1 MEVGSV
7 GGGKLLPAPR
17 AIGGDVDPAAA
28 KRQTGAAD
36 FLSKISF
43 AGARIHD
50 VGTGGIDEQR
60 VDRDV
65 RQAIAHGTPGRAVVV
80 ALPDSSRHAG
90 SEQRRWNSRAKFH
103 AASAAADVARP
114 KRRPRI
120 EHAGGAA
127 GVSQ

>member
-1 MEVGSV
+1 MKVGSV

-17 AIGGDVDPAAA
+17 AIGGDVNPAAA

-50 VGTGGIDEQR
+50 VGMSGIDEQR

-65 RQAIAHGTPGRAVVV
+65 GQALARGSPGRAVVV
-80 ALPDSSRHAG
+80 PLPDSSRHAG
-90 SEQRRWNSRAKFH
+90 SEQRRRNSGVKFH
-103 AASAAADVARP
+103 DAS
-114 KRRPRI
+114 
-120 EHAGGAA
+120 
-127 GVSQ
+127 